1 MANLSG
7 IIKRIVNYDT
17 SDPTNTDYFI
27 TDNSDGE
34 NKKFSFLRLKQI
46 LFAKKTATIETDIGI
61 NLLLYRSGGTV
72 FFRIAGYTSKE
83 ITITEMQI
91 ATIPEGFR
99 PVAQIVR
106 AYVLS
111 ISTSY
116 GIYLRIT
123 STGEVFIKGSKI
135 LDSGTAINIM
145 ECYIYAGSYP
155 TD

>member
-7 IIKRIVNYDT
+7 IIKRIINYDT

-72 FFRIAGYTSKE
+72 FFRIAGYTAKE
-83 ITITEMQI
+83 ITTTEIQI

-99 PVAQIVR
+99 PVTQIVR
-106 AYVLS
+106 TYVFS
-111 ISTSY
+111 IETNY

-123 STGEVFIKGSKI
+123 SDGEVFVKGSRSI
-135 LDSGTAINIM
+135 ESGTVINIM